1 MSSDSSHKVSGV
13 EGETSSFPDGPSESV
28 SDSTSFRTISF
39 VLAHILF
46 SSFLLLLIF
55 WAFSTYSVLEAIRIR
70 DASSAHLLIV
80 FDRPPPKKEAS
91 GLQTTLEK
99 IVGAGNVSPMPI
111 QSGQGPTERRTRQRI
126 LSVLLVPGKSPDGAP
141 VSLSEMV
148 RSISQV
154 VHNDAR
160 IQDIVYSP
168 DWVSRVDSLMSLS
181 LQLRKGL
188 LLVLFLATLS
198 LSLYWGVVGAPL
210 VARLV
215 HLSHSG
221 EGAESLPRT
230 RTFRTDPSCPEIES
244 TPRRPRPPSF
254 FQRVFSSVLMGGI
267 SSLTALLFAWSLKN
281 VLFPEPLSPLAPLPL
296 PIPFG
301 GRLWLL
307 FIVCSLLG
315 GLGGGVIASL
325 FSSRGQRHGDS
336 SR

>member
-1 MSSDSSHKVSGV
+1 MNSDPSHKMSSV
-13 EGETSSFPDGPSESV
+13 EGEADSFSVGLPESV
-28 SDSTSFRTISF
+28 SDPTPFRSLSF
-39 VLAHILF
+39 VLAHLLF
-46 SSFLLLLIF
+46 SSFLLLSIF
-55 WAFSTYSVLEAIRIR
+55 WTFSTYTILDAMRIR

-91 GLQTTLEK
+91 GLQVTLEK

-111 QSGQGPTERRTRQRI
+111 QSGQGPTERRTRQRV
-126 LSVLLVPGKSPDGAP
+126 LSVLLVPGKAPDGTP

-168 DWVSRVDSLMSLS
+168 DWISRVDSLMSLS

-188 LLVLFLATLS
+188 LLVLFLAAFS
-198 LSLYWGVVGAPL
+198 LSLYWGVLGAPL
-210 VARLV
+210 VARLG
-215 HLSHSG
+215 HLSRSG
-221 EGAESLPRT
+221 EGAEAFPRT
-230 RTFRTDPSCPEIES
+230 GTFRSDPSRPEIES
-244 TPRRPRPPSF
+244 TPRRRTPPSF
-254 FQRVFSSVLMGGI
+254 FQRVFSSVLMGGT
-267 SSLTALLFAWSLKN
+267 SSLIVLLFAWSLKN
-281 VLFPEPLSPLAPLPL
+281 VLFPEPFSPLTALPL

-307 FIVCSLLG
+307 LIMGSLLG
-315 GLGGGVIASL
+315 GLGGGVIAAP
-325 FSSRGQRHGDS
+325 FSSRPQSHGDS